1 MGFTR
6 TVPSSVNEL
15 EMYMQKIH
23 ENRSHVN
30 SVVVNMT
37 TGHLEVDLDRM
48 ANFAGNPDVYL
59 PLRRNKIDAAKAL
72 VERMMRGSASGSA
85 PSRTDVQELFDMIDP
100 QGR

>member
-6 TVPSSVNEL
+6 TVPSSLSEL

-23 ENRSHVN
+23 DNRGHVN
-30 SVVVNMT
+30 SVTVNMT

-59 PLRRNKIDAAKAL
+59 PLRRNKIEPAKIL
-72 VERMMRGSASGSA
+72 VDRMMRQSAAGQA
-85 PSRTDVQELFDMIDP
+85 PSHTDVKELYDMIDP
-100 QGR
+100 QGQ